1 MTSYMALH
9 DCEYHVI
16 VSIHYVSFIPT
27 FWFECIWS
35 DAKEH
40 LMEEYGFPASPFLY
54 HLKDAKH
61 WHEEVEGI
69 DSKMLVSIFI

>member
-1 MTSYMALH
+1 
-9 DCEYHVI
+9 
-16 VSIHYVSFIPT
+16 
-27 FWFECIWS
+27 
-35 DAKEH
+35 
-40 LMEEYGFPASPFLY
+40 MEEYGFPASPFLY